1 MNGYL
6 YATALSPS
14 EHTNDSIFR
23 YDPCKESI
31 TKMQVPDR
39 QYNITYITDKP
50 HPIGYETEVIVEY
63 GKPVIAP
70 NGDVY
75 T

>member
-31 TKMQVPDR
+31 TKMQIPDS